1 MQIVKSSFNNFDQYQ
16 GAIKGWELDFRL
28 LSKND
33 FSAYLNMFT
42 SKNLLLAR
50 TKLYGKIDQ
59 YGNTPKGF
67 RTLVIPANYDNE
79 YVWLHK
85 NVSGNNLLIF
95 PKSGS
100 LDAVSFNSFDNYIIS
115 IKEEILFKIID
126 QLDYKNCNK
135 LFNGDEQVLH
145 IGKEFSASFHLLADK
160 FLDDKIINQRRH
172 SLAINNIIHF
182 ILKYIEESNEQIIST
197 PQKRKDIAL
206 RKAVNI
212 INDSE
217 VDLISIPEL
226 CRLVGVSERTLLY
239 AFQNK
244 FQVSPSE
251 YIKAIRLNKVRREL
265 FFLKGQNVAIS
276 YLAGKYHFWHMGQF
290 AQDFKNQFGFLP
302 SDI

>member
-1 MQIVKSSFNNFDQYQ
+1 MQLIKSSFNNFDQYQ
-16 GAIKGWELDFRL
+16 DAIKGWELDFRL

-33 FSAYLNMFT
+33 FSAYLNLFT
-42 SKNLLLAR
+42 SKNLLLGR
-50 TKLYGKIDQ
+50 TKLFGKIDQ

-95 PKSGS
+95 PKRGS

-115 IKEEILFKIID
+115 IKEEILFEIID

-145 IGKEFSASFHLLADK
+145 IGKKFSASFHLLADK

-206 RKAVNI
+206 RKAVDI
-212 INDSE
+212 INDTE
-217 VDLISIPEL
+217 ADLISISEL
-226 CRLVGVSERTLLY
+226 CSLVGVSERTLLY

-251 YIKAIRLNKVRREL
+251 YIKAIRLNKVRRDL
-265 FFLKGQNVAIS
+265 FLLKGQDAGIS
-276 YLAGKYHFWHMGQF
+276 FLAGKYHFWHMGQF
-290 AQDFKNQFGFLP
+290 AQDFKKQFGVLP